1 MIIMKILVVQES
13 DWLQRNPHQQH
24 HLMERMSLRG
34 HEIRVIDYEINWK
47 TNNNPGL
54 TVKRE
59 IFKGVHKIHD
69 EARVDV
75 VRPSFI
81 KITVLNY
88 LSWVWTNYLEI
99 NRQIKEYQPDVI
111 IAFGLLNAYI
121 ASKAAKKH
129 KIPFVYYLIDVLYNL
144 IPEKPLQSFGKKVK
158 KSTIKNSDMV
168 ITINKTLAEFA
179 INMGADKEKT
189 MVIDAGI
196 DLDNFNPETVD
207 GSHIREEYG
216 VKDDEFLLFFMGW
229 IYHFSGV
236 KEVARELGKG
246 SNKNIK
252 LMVVGDGDAYDDL
265 VDIQKEYGMENQLIL
280 TGKQPYDRIP
290 EFIASSDVCIL
301 PAYPDEIIMKD
312 IVPIKFYEYMA
323 MEKPVITTKLNGVIA
338 EFGDDK
344 GILYVDKPED
354 VVELSSKIDTKELGG
369 KALQFVKGND
379 WNTITDT
386 FEETLKKLVEKS

>member
-1 MIIMKILVVQES
+1 
-13 DWLQRNPHQQH
+13 
-24 HLMERMSLRG
+24 MSLRG

-88 LSWVWTNYLEI
+88 LSWVWTNYREI

>member
-1 MIIMKILVVQES
+1 MKILVVQES

-88 LSWVWTNYLEI
+88 LSWVWTNYREI

-252 LMVVGDGDAYDDL
+252 LMVGGDGDAYDDL
-265 VDIQKEYGMENQLIL
+265 VDIQEEYGMENQLIL

>member
-1 MIIMKILVVQES
+1 MKILVVQES

-88 LSWVWTNYLEI
+88 LSWVWTNYREI

>member
-1 MIIMKILVVQES
+1 MKILVVQES

-47 TNNNPGL
+47 TNKNPGL
-54 TVKRE
+54 IAKRTV
-59 IFKGVHKIHD
+59 FKGVHKIHD
-69 EARVDV
+69 QASVDV
-75 VRPSFI
+75 VRPSFL
-81 KITVLNY
+81 KVTVLNY
-88 LSWVWTNYLEI
+88 LSWVWTNYHEI
-99 NRQIKEYQPDVI
+99 NRQIHEFQPDVI
-111 IAFGLLNAYI
+111 VAFGLLNAHV
-121 ASKAAKKH
+121 ASRAAKKH

-144 IPEKPLQSFGKKVK
+144 IPEKTLQSFGKKVK

-179 INMGADKEKT
+179 ISIGADKEKT

-207 GSHIREEYG
+207 GSCIREQYG
-216 VKDDEFLLFFMGW
+216 VGDDELLLFFMGW

-236 KEVARELGKG
+236 KEVARQLGKG
-246 SNKNIK
+246 SCKNMK

-265 VDIQKEYGMENQLIL
+265 VDIQKKYGMENQLIL

-344 GILYVDKPED
+344 GILYVDRPED
-354 VVELSSKIDTKELGG
+354 VVDLSSRIDTKELGV

-379 WNTITDT
+379 WNKITDT
-386 FEETLKKLVEKS
+386 FEETLKKLIEKS

>member
-88 LSWVWTNYLEI
+88 LSWVWTNYREI

>member
-1 MIIMKILVVQES
+1 MKILVVQES

-265 VDIQKEYGMENQLIL
+265 VDIQKEYGMENQLII

>member
-1 MIIMKILVVQES
+1 MKILVVQES